1 MDDKA
6 KWSMEQMEEGKESL
20 MLIEKTVFWQLFFLF
35 EFERGVSF
43 HPYPTVS
50 GTFHSAVW
58 QGQEEVEGVG
68 GIDE

>member
-1 MDDKA
+1 MIYGTDGG
-6 KWSMEQMEEGKESL
+6 GKRVIDVDWKDRFL
-20 MLIEKTVFWQLFFLF
+20 AVVFLF